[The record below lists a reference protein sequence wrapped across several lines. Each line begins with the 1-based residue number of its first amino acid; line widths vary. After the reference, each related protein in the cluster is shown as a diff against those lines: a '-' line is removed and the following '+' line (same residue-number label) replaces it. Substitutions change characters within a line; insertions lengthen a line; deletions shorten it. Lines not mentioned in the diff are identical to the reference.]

1 MGIFEKIKFI
11 KSEIKKM
18 QIFYAPDISGNTYTL
33 NEEES
38 KHCIR
43 VLRLTA
49 GDEITLIDGKG
60 GLFMTRIV
68 SPEPKRCMVEVYES
82 TLGFEK
88 RNHHLHI
95 AIAPTKNIERFE
107 WFLEKATEIGIDEIT
122 PIICEHSERKVI
134 NNERLEKIII
144 SAVKQSI
151 KAYIPILNP
160 MISFKQFVQSNQPGD
175 LFIAHCATKGL
186 NHLKNEIKP
195 TNKCSILIGP
205 EGDFSHSEI
214 NFALTHK
221 FKEISLGTSRLRTE
235 TAGVAACHIVN
246 LFNA

>member
-1 MGIFEKIKFI
+1 
-11 KSEIKKM
+11 M
-18 QIFYAPDISGNTYTL
+18 QLFYAPDISGNTYTL

-43 VLRLTA
+43 VLRLTV

-60 GLFMTRIV
+60 GLFKTRIAN
-68 SPEPKRCMVEVYES
+68 PEPKRCMVEVYES
-82 TLGFEK
+82 TFEFEK
-88 RNHHLHI
+88 RNHYLHI

-122 PIICEHSERKVI
+122 PLLCEHSERKVV

-151 KAYIPILNP
+151 KAYIPVLNP
-160 MISFKQFVQSNQPGD
+160 MTTFKQFIQSNQAGE
-175 LFIAHCATKGL
+175 LFIAHCATKEM

-195 TNKCSILIGP
+195 LKRSTILIGP
-205 EGDFSHSEI
+205 EGDFSIDEI
-214 NFALTHK
+214 QLALKNHYR
-221 FKEISLGTSRLRTE
+221 EISLGTSRLRTE
-235 TAGVAACHIVN
+235 TAGVVACHLVN
-246 LFNA
+246 LTNA

>member
-1 MGIFEKIKFI
+1 
-11 KSEIKKM
+11 M
-18 QIFYAPDISGNTYTL
+18 QLFYAPDISGNTYTL

-43 VLRLTA
+43 VLRLTV

-60 GLFMTRIV
+60 GLFKTRITN
-68 SPEPKRCMVEVYES
+68 PELKRCIVEVYES
-82 TLGFEK
+82 ILEFEK
-88 RNHHLHI
+88 RNHYLHI

-122 PIICEHSERKVI
+122 PLLCEHSERKVI

-144 SAVKQSI
+144 SAAKQSI

-160 MISFKQFVQSNQPGD
+160 LTPFKQFIQKNQTGD

-195 TNKCSILIGP
+195 SNQSTILIGP
-205 EGDFSHSEI
+205 EGDFSTDEI
-214 NFALTHK
+214 TLALTNYY
-221 FKEISLGTSRLRTE
+221 KEISLGTSRLRTE
-235 TAGVAACHIVN
+235 TAGVIACHTVN
-246 LFNA
+246 LLNT

>member
-1 MGIFEKIKFI
+1 
-11 KSEIKKM
+11 M
-18 QIFYAPDISGNTYTL
+18 QLFYAPDISGNTYTL

-43 VLRLTA
+43 VLRLTI

-60 GLFMTRIV
+60 GLFKTRIIR
-68 SPEPKRCMVEVYES
+68 PEPKRCMVEVYES
-82 TLGFEK
+82 TLEFEK
-88 RNHHLHI
+88 RNHYLHI

-122 PIICEHSERKVI
+122 PLLCEHSERKAV

-151 KAYIPILNP
+151 KAYVPVLNP
-160 MISFKQFVQSNQPGD
+160 MTSFKQLIQSNQTGN

-186 NHLKNEIKP
+186 NHLKNELKP
-195 TNKCSILIGP
+195 LNKSIILIGP
-205 EGDFSHSEI
+205 EGDFSIDEI
-214 NFALTHK
+214 QLALK
-221 FKEISLGTSRLRTE
+221 SNYREISLGTSRLRTE
-235 TAGVAACHIVN
+235 TAGVVACHIAN
-246 LFNA
+246 LANQ